1 MNMRILRD
9 LGLSEVELDPGT
21 VLLEEGVK
29 SNNVYVLVS
38 GKVSIKSK
46 GHEIARVDDPGTI
59 LGEISVLMGTEPV
72 ATAVTVE
79 PSSFYVIEDFL
90 EFIHKHPEASVSVA
104 QILACRLVNMNNH
117 LVFVKEQLVAL
128 QDGLKDYV
136 PVFPENFQSDDQA

>member
-1 MNMRILRD
+1 MNMRILKD
-9 LGLSEVELDPGT
+9 LGLSEIEFDPGT

-29 SNNVYVLVS
+29 CSNVYVLVS

-46 GHEIARVDDPGTI
+46 GHEIAKVDDPGTI

-72 ATAVTVE
+72 ATVVTIE
-79 PSSFYVIEDFL
+79 PSAFYVIEDFL
-90 EFIHKHPEASVSVA
+90 KFIHKHADACISVA

-128 QDGLKDYV
+128 QDGLDGYV
-136 PVFPENFQSDDQA
+136 PVFPENFQSDK